1 MTKNTIT
8 LELNQIHKGFKN
20 TSGELKVL
28 ADISLTV
35 QAGEIIALIG
45 PSGCG
50 KTTLLNII
58 SGIAAPDRG
67 TLRQSPSLRLAYVFQ
82 EPRLLPW
89 KTVEGNIRFVQDN
102 FLAAQE
108 GKEVREK
115 LLQKTGLL
123 AYKDSYPAQL
133 SGGMKQ
139 RLELVRALAIKPQ
152 LLLMDEPFKSL
163 DLALKFDLQR
173 LLLTE
178 HEQEGFALLFT
189 THDPDEAVMLADR
202 VVVLSDKPTQI
213 HQEMVIGLTREKRTK
228 TNPHIQENVERIIR
242 VLLERQI

>member
-139 RLELVRALAIKPQ
+139 MLELVRALAIKPQ

-213 HQEMVIGLTREKRTK
+213 HRDGDRSHTGKAHQD
-228 TNPHIQENVERIIR
+228 
-242 VLLERQI
+242 

>member
-178 HEQEGFALLFT
+178 HEQEGSLYSSL
-189 THDPDEAVMLADR
+189 
-202 VVVLSDKPTQI
+202 PTIQTRRLCWL
-213 HQEMVIGLTREKRTK
+213 IGWLCSRINQLRSTKRW
-228 TNPHIQENVERIIR
+228 
-242 VLLERQI
+242 